1 MKLAIQIILIFA
13 LVVGVGFLF
22 KSSGVFVAFH
32 TPTPTPA
39 EGGVQPT
46 PINSIMTVAA
56 GENLSGF
63 PGSSQLPL
71 PASATIVKQYQATTP
86 TGTVQ
91 VTKMLESSKSLDENI
106 SYFRNLFKDPK
117 LGWKLISEI
126 GPTTTPNHAAL
137 FASNTGGIMTINLN
151 YTPTSKKTAID
162 LSFVINK

>member
-1 MKLAIQIILIFA
+1 MKLAIQLILIFA

-32 TPTPTPA
+32 TPTPVTS
-39 EGGVQPT
+39 GVQPT
-46 PINSIMTVAA
+46 PINRIMTVAA
-56 GENLSGF
+56 GDDLSGF
-63 PGSSQLPL
+63 PGSIELPL
-71 PASATIVKQYQATTP
+71 PASATIIKQYQATTP

-137 FASNTGGIMTINLN
+137 FASSAGGIMTVNLN
-151 YTPTSKKTAID
+151 YTPTAKKTVID